1 MTTRS
6 PNSISHNRSAATFLL
21 LVFAL
26 STPLSLVGTTIGIE
40 LLPGLPVSSLIVTF
54 CPMIA
59 ALILVY
65 RKNQTAGVTAL
76 LKRSFDYKR
85 IKAKAWYAPVILM
98 MPGVMAWSYGL
109 MRWMGA
115 PVPAP
120 QFPAL
125 APLVMFLAFFFTSLG
140 EELGWMGYAI
150 DPMQERLGAFRA
162 SILLGSAWAAW
173 HIIPVVQAGR
183 TPAWIAWQCLFW
195 VASRVLFVWL
205 YNNTGK
211 SVFAAAVYHAMLNVT
226 WQLFPVNGSFYDPRI
241 TGLIVAFVAVIVTF
255 LWGPK
260 TLAQYRFAQS
270 RRLSPAPAHEHFV
283 QRGR

>member
-1 MTTRS
+1 MTYC
-6 PNSISHNRSAATFLL
+6 
-21 LVFAL
+21 
-26 STPLSLVGTTIGIE
+26 PL
-40 LLPGLPVSSLIVTF
+40 
-54 CPMIA
+54 IA

-65 RKNQTAGVTAL
+65 RENQIAGVTEL

-85 IKAKAWYAPVILM
+85 IRAKVWYAPAFLM
-98 MPGVMAWSYGL
+98 MPGVTALAYGL
-109 MRWMGA
+109 MRWMGS

-120 QFPAL
+120 QFPAV

-150 DPMQERLGAFRA
+150 DPLQERFGAFRA

-173 HIIPVVQAGR
+173 HIIPVLQAGR
-183 TPAWIAWQCLFW
+183 SPAWVAWQCLFW

-211 SVFAAAVYHAMLNVT
+211 SIFAAAVYHAMLNVT
-226 WQLFPVNGSFYDPRI
+226 WQLFPVNGSFYDPRV
-241 TGLIVAFVAVIVTF
+241 TSLIVAFVAVIVTF
-255 LWGPK
+255 LWGSK
-260 TLAQYRFAQS
+260 TLAQYRYT
-270 RRLSPAPAHEHFV
+270 LSKPFSPVTPHEHFV